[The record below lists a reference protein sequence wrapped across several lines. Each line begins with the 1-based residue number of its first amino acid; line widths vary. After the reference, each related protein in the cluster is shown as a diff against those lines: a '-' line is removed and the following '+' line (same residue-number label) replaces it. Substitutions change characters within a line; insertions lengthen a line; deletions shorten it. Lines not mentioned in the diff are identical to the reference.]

1 MIHDKLLA
9 YLSEKGRGTW
19 AELRDAWDWLAPAD
33 DPALRASIVAQE
45 LSALGHIEVSWK
57 PKGIEWCAAPPVITM
72 LPRSGGR
79 SLVTGGRTRYLY
91 ARSGEGAAGESG
103 QRSGALVDAVNELEL
118 WLDPFRHAR
127 APTTLMVAVE
137 SHRDA
142 EALAE
147 RLGIR
152 FNYSVAY
159 QLALVLPPLSQYA
172 KLWPRGELPRGFDV
186 ERFDPHRLHWSPTD
200 DPTPHGLYRA
210 KTFSEYVHVLHG
222 PVGWLSVSRDH
233 AVYEVLRWAENPVI
247 RYDSRTLE
255 LAVPYHAPLP
265 GLHARAAVL
274 SSGMLPDA
282 EHWKEGNRPI
292 YCRVYA
298 NVDPTVAR
306 LIASSLSQD
315 LKVKP

>member
-19 AELRDAWDWLAPAD
+19 AELREAWDWLAPAD

-57 PKGIEWCAAPPVITM
+57 REDIEWCAAPPVITM
-72 LPRSGGR
+72 ISRSGGR
-79 SLVTGGRTRYLY
+79 ALVTGGRTRYLY
-91 ARSGEGAAGESG
+91 DRSGENLADSRSAL
-103 QRSGALVDAVNELEL
+103 SGALVDAVNDLNL

-137 SHRDA
+137 SQRDA

-147 RLGIR
+147 RLSVR

-159 QLALVLPPLSQYA
+159 QLASVLPPLSQYA
-172 KLWPRGELPRGFDV
+172 KLWTRGELPRGFDV
-186 ERFDPHRLHWSPTD
+186 ERFDPHRLRWSTTD
-200 DPTPHGLYRA
+200 DPRAHGLYRA
-210 KTFSEYVHVLHG
+210 KTFSEYVHVLYG
-222 PVGWLSVSRDH
+222 PLGWLSVSRDH
-233 AVYEVLRWAENPVI
+233 AVYEVLRWAEHSVL
-247 RYDSRTLE
+247 RYNSRTLE

-274 SSGMLPDA
+274 SSGMLPEA
-282 EHWKEGNRPI
+282 EQWKDGNRPI

-298 NVDPTVAR
+298 NVHPAVAR
-306 LIASSLSQD
+306 LIASSLSQN
-315 LKVKP
+315 LEVKP